1 MASVINDLVDLIE
14 PVVKALKNH
23 GSDGLGSYNSD
34 RGVFEGMLI
43 GEEGFNRGFLVI
55 RR

>member
-1 MASVINDLVDLIE
+1 MASVIGDLVDLIE
-14 PVVKALKNH
+14 PIVGALENH
-23 GSDGLGSYNSD
+23 DGDGLGSYNGD